1 MKLLTKYSLIL
12 LPPKGFLR
20 DLSFTSPQNP
30 TFSNSNSIRGMVN
43 DKTLNMYLN
52 LPLNKTRGETGST

>member
-43 DKTLNMYLN
+43 DKPLNMYLN
-52 LPLNKTRGETGST
+52 LPLKKTREETGSS

>member
-30 TFSNSNSIRGMVN
+30 TFSNSNSVRGMVN
-43 DKTLNMYLN
+43 DKPLNMYSN
-52 LPLNKTRGETGST
+52 LPLKKTRGETGSS

>member
-20 DLSFTSPQNP
+20 DLSFTSAQNP

-52 LPLNKTRGETGST
+52 LPRNKTRGETGST